1 MIKYKMFSACA
12 ASIIVAAHSY
22 AVTDIAPL
30 QLATTFHAE
39 QDTIGI
45 QNYWVSEKLDGIR
58 ARWTGS
64 QLLTRNGV
72 PIHAPV
78 WFTKDWPNVALDG
91 ELWIARGRFEQTA
104 SVVLS
109 YQPDERWRSVVFKV
123 FDLPSSDASFES
135 RLKTL
140 RLLIDNQSNTS
151 LSLIAQ
157 HKYTSLRVLEHEHSR
172 VIAAGGEGLML
183 HNQNALYHNGRSPDL
198 LKFKRYEDNEAK
210 VIAHV
215 RGNGKYSDM
224 MGSLIVQT
232 KDGVTFKLGTGFSE
246 AQRLSPPPIN
256 SWVTYKF
263 YGKTRY
269 GKPRFASFLRQRDS
283 LDMPR

>member
-1 MIKYKMFSACA
+1 VIKRIGYSACVV
-12 ASIIVAAHSY
+12 SMIVSAHGY
-22 AVTDIAPL
+22 AVTNNAPL
-30 QLATTFHAE
+30 QLATTYHAE

-58 ARWTGS
+58 ARWTGN
-64 QLLTRNGV
+64 QLLTRNGA
-72 PIHAPV
+72 PIHAPA

-109 YQPDERWRSVVFKV
+109 YQPDERWRRVLFKV

-140 RLLIDNQSNTS
+140 HLLIDNQSNTS

-157 HKYTSLRVLEHEHSR
+157 HKYTSLSALENELSR

-183 HNQNALYHNGRSPDL
+183 HKQNALYHNGRNPDL

-215 RGNGKYSDM
+215 RGNGKYSDR

-232 KDGVTFKLGTGFSE
+232 KDGVTFKLGTGFTE

-269 GKPRFASFLRQRDS
+269 GKPRFASFLRQRDT